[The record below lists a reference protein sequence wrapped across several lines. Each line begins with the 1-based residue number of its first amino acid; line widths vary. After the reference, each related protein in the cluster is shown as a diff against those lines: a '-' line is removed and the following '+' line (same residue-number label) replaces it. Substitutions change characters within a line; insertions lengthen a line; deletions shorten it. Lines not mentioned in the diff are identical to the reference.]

1 MDYTIKQ
8 GDNLSTIAQNNNTD
22 VATLS
27 KLNNI
32 QNPNLIQTGQVIKL
46 GNNTQTNAPTQNLS
60 GNITPAPVSVQD
72 IQKPVAPIEVPVAPV
87 QTQAP
92 VSTNLAQDIL
102 NKTAVAETDAQ
113 KTARELSTKI
123 SSLLPSTVGETQ
135 ALADA
140 KKQYQVDELSK
151 NLNDINSQ
159 ILMKQAEL
167 NKDDA
172 SLAMGIQNIEDKPIA
187 MEFITGQQASVQRQ
201 AQIARMAK
209 NAEIGILNARALGL
223 QGNIELATKMAQQA
237 VDLKYAP
244 IKETINLY
252 SAQLKALEPLL
263 SADEK
268 KVARE
273 QEIKTKLAMNEVEQ
287 KQADEKK
294 IQELILNAS
303 SQGASSSLISK
314 ASLAKTP
321 IEVAQILGEFGGKDY
336 LQNQKLRLEI
346 AKLNTPTTTTG
357 ATTGAT
363 IGSSKILSNGK
374 SASSQAQTYLS
385 QINAGVSYD
394 DVIKT
399 IGASKDRAWLR
410 DEVTDLYRQQ
420 GNKPVLSND
429 NGQITDI
436 QNQIDTIKKL
446 SSNGELYGAISG
458 VYQGLGGFLNPNDK
472 GDALTLVSYI
482 NSKGTLKSLSDAKAN
497 GVTFG
502 ALSAPELN
510 VAAGAASRLSA
521 RAIKDK
527 DTGEIT
533 GFKGSEKAFLED
545 LKLVQDGLEKSIKTK
560 TGTTGDTGADK
571 AKKAKEA
578 ENNAS
583 QVNNTYGYQGTN

>member
-72 IQKPVAPIEVPVAPV
+72 IQKPVTPIEVPVAPV

-123 SSLLPSTVGETQ
+123 SALLPSTFGETQ

-140 KKQYQVDELSK
+140 KKQYQVNELSK

-167 NKDDA
+167 YKDDA

-223 QGNIELATKMAQQA
+223 QGNIELATKMAEEA
-237 VDLKYAP
+237 VNLKYAP

-287 KQADEKK
+287 KQANEKK

-303 SQGASSSLISK
+303 SQGASSGLISK

-336 LQNQKLRLEI
+336 LQNQKLRAEI
-346 AKLNTPTTTTG
+346 AKINSEIVKNANSSIGVVNGSITAPNGDTINGLPTSYMQAIAKTKLNDSQANAVAFVTRMIQSDKSIKEQLGSIYNKGEGTTNPFFDEVSGYDPTS
-357 ATTGAT
+357 
-363 IGSSKILSNGK
+363 IGSSFGRVFNSDNARQYDRNAEDFIRAQLRKESGASIAPTELEGGK
-374 SASSQAQTYLS
+374 KLYTS
-385 QINAGVSYD
+385 
-394 DVIKT
+394 
-399 IGASKDRAWLR
+399 IGAGKD
-410 DEVTDLYRQQ
+410 Q
-420 GNKPVLSND
+420 K
-429 NGQITDI
+429 DI
-436 QNQIDTIKKL
+436 
-446 SSNGELYGAISG
+446 
-458 VYQGLGGFLNPNDK
+458 
-472 GDALTLVSYI
+472 
-482 NSKGTLKSLSDAKAN
+482 
-497 GVTFG
+497 
-502 ALSAPELN
+502 
-510 VAAGAASRLSA
+510 
-521 RAIKDK
+521 
-527 DTGEIT
+527 
-533 GFKGSEKAFLED
+533 
-545 LKLVQDGLEKSIKTK
+545 
-560 TGTTGDTGADK
+560 
-571 AKKAKEA
+571 KEA
-578 ENNAS
+578 EIKRDVAIKSMISQAGPASGILLQYYNQVLNGDIVGSDSENVANDIINAKKNVDKTNNNS
-583 QVNNTYGYQGTN
+583 DLKIFDN

>member
-72 IQKPVAPIEVPVAPV
+72 IQKPIAPIEVPVVPV

-123 SSLLPSTVGETQ
+123 SALLPSTFGETQ

-140 KKQYQVDELSK
+140 KKQYQVNELSK
-151 NLNDINSQ
+151 NLNDLNSQ

-223 QGNIELATKMAQQA
+223 QGNIELATKMAEEA
-237 VDLKYAP
+237 VNLKYAP

-287 KQADEKK
+287 KQANEKK

-303 SQGASSSLISK
+303 SQGASSGLISK

-336 LQNQKLRLEI
+336 LQNQKLRAEI
-346 AKLNTPTTTTG
+346 AKINSEIVKNANSSIGVVNGSITAPNGDTINGLPTSYMQAIAKTKLNDSQANAVAFVTRMIQSDKSIKEQLGSIYNKGEGTTNPFFDEVSGYDPTS
-357 ATTGAT
+357 
-363 IGSSKILSNGK
+363 IGSSFGRVFNSDNARQYDRNAEDFIRAQLRKESGASIAPTELEGGK
-374 SASSQAQTYLS
+374 KLYTS
-385 QINAGVSYD
+385 
-394 DVIKT
+394 
-399 IGASKDRAWLR
+399 IGAGKD
-410 DEVTDLYRQQ
+410 Q
-420 GNKPVLSND
+420 K
-429 NGQITDI
+429 DI
-436 QNQIDTIKKL
+436 
-446 SSNGELYGAISG
+446 
-458 VYQGLGGFLNPNDK
+458 
-472 GDALTLVSYI
+472 
-482 NSKGTLKSLSDAKAN
+482 
-497 GVTFG
+497 
-502 ALSAPELN
+502 
-510 VAAGAASRLSA
+510 
-521 RAIKDK
+521 
-527 DTGEIT
+527 
-533 GFKGSEKAFLED
+533 
-545 LKLVQDGLEKSIKTK
+545 
-560 TGTTGDTGADK
+560 
-571 AKKAKEA
+571 KEA
-578 ENNAS
+578 EIKRDVAIKSMISQAGPASGILLQYYNQVLNGDIVGSDSENVANDIINAKKNVDKTNNNS
-583 QVNNTYGYQGTN
+583 DLKIFDN

>member
-72 IQKPVAPIEVPVAPV
+72 IQKPIAPIEVPVVPV

-123 SSLLPSTVGETQ
+123 SALLPSTFGETQ

-140 KKQYQVDELSK
+140 KKQYQVNELSK

-223 QGNIELATKMAQQA
+223 QGNIELATKMAEEA
-237 VDLKYAP
+237 VNLKYAP

-287 KQADEKK
+287 KQANEKK

-303 SQGASSSLISK
+303 SQGASSGLISK

-336 LQNQKLRLEI
+336 LQNQKLRAEI
-346 AKLNTPTTTTG
+346 AKINSEIVKNANSSIGVVNGSITAPNGDTINGLPTSYMQAIAKTKLNDSQANAVAFVTRMIQSDKSIKEQLGSIYNKGEGTTNPFFDEVSGYDPTS
-357 ATTGAT
+357 
-363 IGSSKILSNGK
+363 IGSSFGRVFNSDNARQYDRNAEDFIRAQLRKESGASIAPTELEGGK
-374 SASSQAQTYLS
+374 KLYTS
-385 QINAGVSYD
+385 
-394 DVIKT
+394 
-399 IGASKDRAWLR
+399 IGAGKD
-410 DEVTDLYRQQ
+410 Q
-420 GNKPVLSND
+420 K
-429 NGQITDI
+429 DI
-436 QNQIDTIKKL
+436 
-446 SSNGELYGAISG
+446 
-458 VYQGLGGFLNPNDK
+458 
-472 GDALTLVSYI
+472 
-482 NSKGTLKSLSDAKAN
+482 
-497 GVTFG
+497 
-502 ALSAPELN
+502 
-510 VAAGAASRLSA
+510 
-521 RAIKDK
+521 
-527 DTGEIT
+527 
-533 GFKGSEKAFLED
+533 
-545 LKLVQDGLEKSIKTK
+545 
-560 TGTTGDTGADK
+560 
-571 AKKAKEA
+571 KEA
-578 ENNAS
+578 EIKRDVAIKSMISQAGPASGILLQYYNQVLNGDIVGSDSENVANDIINAKKNVDKTNNNS
-583 QVNNTYGYQGTN
+583 DLKIFDN

>member
-72 IQKPVAPIEVPVAPV
+72 IQKPIAPIEVPVVPV

-123 SSLLPSTVGETQ
+123 SALLPSTFGETQ

-140 KKQYQVDELSK
+140 KKQYQVNELSK

-223 QGNIELATKMAQQA
+223 QGNIELATKMAEEA
-237 VDLKYAP
+237 VNLKYAP

-303 SQGASSSLISK
+303 SQGASSGLISK

-336 LQNQKLRLEI
+336 LQNQKLRAEI
-346 AKLNTPTTTTG
+346 AKINSEIVKNANSSIGVVNGSITAPNGDTINGLPTSYMQAIAKTKLNDSQANAVAFVTRMIQSDKSIKEQLGSIYNKGEGTTNPFFDEVSGYDPTS
-357 ATTGAT
+357 
-363 IGSSKILSNGK
+363 IGSSFGRVFNSDNARQYDRNAEDFIRAQLRKESGASIAPTELEGGK
-374 SASSQAQTYLS
+374 KLYTS
-385 QINAGVSYD
+385 
-394 DVIKT
+394 
-399 IGASKDRAWLR
+399 IGAGKD
-410 DEVTDLYRQQ
+410 Q
-420 GNKPVLSND
+420 K
-429 NGQITDI
+429 DI
-436 QNQIDTIKKL
+436 
-446 SSNGELYGAISG
+446 
-458 VYQGLGGFLNPNDK
+458 
-472 GDALTLVSYI
+472 
-482 NSKGTLKSLSDAKAN
+482 
-497 GVTFG
+497 
-502 ALSAPELN
+502 
-510 VAAGAASRLSA
+510 
-521 RAIKDK
+521 
-527 DTGEIT
+527 
-533 GFKGSEKAFLED
+533 
-545 LKLVQDGLEKSIKTK
+545 
-560 TGTTGDTGADK
+560 
-571 AKKAKEA
+571 KEA
-578 ENNAS
+578 EIKRDVAIKSMISQAGPASGILLQYYNQVLNGDIVGSDSENVANDIINAKKNVDKTNNNS
-583 QVNNTYGYQGTN
+583 DLKIFDN

>member
-92 VSTNLAQDIL
+92 VTTNLAQDIL

-123 SSLLPSTVGETQ
+123 SALLPSTVGETQ

-140 KKQYQVDELSK
+140 KKQYQVNELSK

-357 ATTGAT
+357 AT

-374 SASSQAQTYLS
+374 TASSQAQTYLS

-420 GNKPVLSND
+420 GNKPVLSSE

-527 DTGEIT
+527 VTGEIT

-545 LKLVQDGLEKSIKTK
+545 LKLVQEGLEKSIKTK
-560 TGTTGDTGADK
+560 TGDTGADK

-583 QVNNTYGYQGTN
+583 QVNNTHGYQGIN

>member
-336 LQNQKLRLEI
+336 LQNQKLRVEI
-346 AKLNTPTTTTG
+346 ARINSEIVKNANSSIGVVNGSITAPNGDTINGLPTSYMQVIAKTKLNDSQANAVAFVTRMIQSDKSIKEQLGSIYNKGEGTVNPFFDEVSGYDPTS
-357 ATTGAT
+357 
-363 IGSSKILSNGK
+363 IGSSFGRVFNSDNARQYDRNAEDFIRAQLRKESGASIAPTELEGGK
-374 SASSQAQTYLS
+374 KLYTS
-385 QINAGVSYD
+385 
-394 DVIKT
+394 
-399 IGASKDRAWLR
+399 IGAGKD
-410 DEVTDLYRQQ
+410 Q
-420 GNKPVLSND
+420 K
-429 NGQITDI
+429 DI
-436 QNQIDTIKKL
+436 
-446 SSNGELYGAISG
+446 
-458 VYQGLGGFLNPNDK
+458 
-472 GDALTLVSYI
+472 
-482 NSKGTLKSLSDAKAN
+482 
-497 GVTFG
+497 
-502 ALSAPELN
+502 
-510 VAAGAASRLSA
+510 
-521 RAIKDK
+521 
-527 DTGEIT
+527 
-533 GFKGSEKAFLED
+533 
-545 LKLVQDGLEKSIKTK
+545 
-560 TGTTGDTGADK
+560 
-571 AKKAKEA
+571 KEA
-578 ENNAS
+578 EIKRDVAIKSMISQAGPASGILLQYYNQILNGDIVGGDSENVANDIINAKKNVDKTNNNS
-583 QVNNTYGYQGTN
+583 DLKIFDN

>member
-72 IQKPVAPIEVPVAPV
+72 IQKPIAPIEVPVVPV

-123 SSLLPSTVGETQ
+123 SALLPSTFGETQ

-140 KKQYQVDELSK
+140 KKQYQVNELSK

-223 QGNIELATKMAQQA
+223 QGNIELATKMAEEA

-287 KQADEKK
+287 KQANEKK

-303 SQGASSSLISK
+303 SQGASSGLISK

-336 LQNQKLRLEI
+336 LQNQKLRAEI
-346 AKLNTPTTTTG
+346 AKINSEIVKNANSSIGVVNGSITAPNGDTINGLPTSYMQAIAKTKLNDSQANAVAFVTRMIQSDKSIKEQLGSIYNKGEGTTNPFFDEVSGYDPTS
-357 ATTGAT
+357 
-363 IGSSKILSNGK
+363 IGSSFGRVFNSDNARQYDRNAEDFIRAQLRKESGASIAPTELEGGK
-374 SASSQAQTYLS
+374 KLYTS
-385 QINAGVSYD
+385 
-394 DVIKT
+394 
-399 IGASKDRAWLR
+399 IGAGKD
-410 DEVTDLYRQQ
+410 Q
-420 GNKPVLSND
+420 K
-429 NGQITDI
+429 DI
-436 QNQIDTIKKL
+436 
-446 SSNGELYGAISG
+446 
-458 VYQGLGGFLNPNDK
+458 
-472 GDALTLVSYI
+472 
-482 NSKGTLKSLSDAKAN
+482 
-497 GVTFG
+497 
-502 ALSAPELN
+502 
-510 VAAGAASRLSA
+510 
-521 RAIKDK
+521 
-527 DTGEIT
+527 
-533 GFKGSEKAFLED
+533 
-545 LKLVQDGLEKSIKTK
+545 
-560 TGTTGDTGADK
+560 
-571 AKKAKEA
+571 KEA
-578 ENNAS
+578 EIKRDVAIKSMISQAGPASGILLQYYNQVLNGDIVGSDSENVANDIINAKKNVDKTNNNS
-583 QVNNTYGYQGTN
+583 DLKIFDN

>member
-140 KKQYQVDELSK
+140 KKQYQVDALSK

-303 SQGASSSLISK
+303 SQGASSGLISK

-321 IEVAQILGEFGGKDY
+321 IKVAQILGEFGGKDY
-336 LQNQKLRLEI
+336 LQNQKLRVEI
-346 AKLNTPTTTTG
+346 ARINSEIVKNANSSIGVVNGSITAPNGDTINGLPTSYMQVIAKTKLNDSQANAVAFVTRMIQSDKSIKEQLGSIYNKGKGTVNPFFDEVSGYDPTS
-357 ATTGAT
+357 
-363 IGSSKILSNGK
+363 IGSSFGRVFNSDNARQYDRNAEDFIRAQLRKESGASIAPTELEGGK
-374 SASSQAQTYLS
+374 KLYTS
-385 QINAGVSYD
+385 
-394 DVIKT
+394 
-399 IGASKDRAWLR
+399 IGAGKD
-410 DEVTDLYRQQ
+410 Q
-420 GNKPVLSND
+420 K
-429 NGQITDI
+429 DI
-436 QNQIDTIKKL
+436 
-446 SSNGELYGAISG
+446 
-458 VYQGLGGFLNPNDK
+458 
-472 GDALTLVSYI
+472 
-482 NSKGTLKSLSDAKAN
+482 
-497 GVTFG
+497 
-502 ALSAPELN
+502 
-510 VAAGAASRLSA
+510 
-521 RAIKDK
+521 
-527 DTGEIT
+527 
-533 GFKGSEKAFLED
+533 
-545 LKLVQDGLEKSIKTK
+545 
-560 TGTTGDTGADK
+560 
-571 AKKAKEA
+571 KEA
-578 ENNAS
+578 EIKRDVAIKSMISQAGPASGILLQYYNQVLNGDIVGSDSENVANDIINAKKNVDKTNNNS
-583 QVNNTYGYQGTN
+583 DLKIFDN

>member
-46 GNNTQTNAPTQNLS
+46 GNNTQTNPPTQNLT
-60 GNITPAPVSVQD
+60 GNITPKPVSVQD

-87 QTQAP
+87 QTQIP
-92 VSTNLAQDIL
+92 PTTNLAQDIL

-123 SSLLPSTVGETQ
+123 SALLPSTVGETQ

-140 KKQYQVDELSK
+140 KNQYKVNELTK

-167 NKDDA
+167 YKDDA
-172 SLAMGIQNIEDKPIA
+172 SLAMGLQNIEDKPIA
-187 MEFITGQQASVQRQ
+187 MEFITRQQASLERR
-201 AQIARMAK
+201 AQIARNAK
-209 NAEIGILNARALGL
+209 LSEIGMLNVRAATL
-223 QGNIELATKMAQQA
+223 QGNIELANNLAKEAI
-237 VDLKYAP
+237 DLKYAP

-336 LQNQKLRLEI
+336 IQNQKIKAEI
-346 AKLNTPTTTTG
+346 AKINSEIAKNNNNNSISVVNGSITAPNGDTINGLPTSYMSAIAKTKLNDSQANAVAFVTRMIQSDKAIKDQLGSIYNNGAGTSNPFKDEVTGYDPTS
-357 ATTGAT
+357 
-363 IGSSKILSNGK
+363 IGSSFGRVFNSDNAREYDRNAEDFIRAQLRKESGAAIADSELIGGK
-374 SASSQAQTYLS
+374 KLYTS
-385 QINAGVSYD
+385 
-394 DVIKT
+394 
-399 IGASKDRAWLR
+399 IGAGKD
-410 DEVTDLYRQQ
+410 Q
-420 GNKPVLSND
+420 K
-429 NGQITDI
+429 DI
-436 QNQIDTIKKL
+436 
-446 SSNGELYGAISG
+446 
-458 VYQGLGGFLNPNDK
+458 
-472 GDALTLVSYI
+472 
-482 NSKGTLKSLSDAKAN
+482 
-497 GVTFG
+497 
-502 ALSAPELN
+502 
-510 VAAGAASRLSA
+510 
-521 RAIKDK
+521 
-527 DTGEIT
+527 
-533 GFKGSEKAFLED
+533 
-545 LKLVQDGLEKSIKTK
+545 
-560 TGTTGDTGADK
+560 
-571 AKKAKEA
+571 KEA
-578 ENNAS
+578 EIKRDVAIKSMISQAGPASGILLQYYNQVSSGKIVGSDSENIANDIINAKKNVDKTNNNS
-583 QVNNTYGYQGTN
+583 DLKIFDN

>member
-8 GDNLSTIAQNNNTD
+8 GDNLSIIAQNNNTD

-72 IQKPVAPIEVPVAPV
+72 IQKPIAPIEVPVVPV

-123 SSLLPSTVGETQ
+123 SALLPSTFGETQ

-140 KKQYQVDELSK
+140 KKQYQVNELSK

-223 QGNIELATKMAQQA
+223 QGNIELATKMAEEA
-237 VDLKYAP
+237 VNLKYAP

-287 KQADEKK
+287 KQANEKK

-303 SQGASSSLISK
+303 SQGASSGLISK

-336 LQNQKLRLEI
+336 LQNQKLRAEI
-346 AKLNTPTTTTG
+346 AKINSEIVKNANSSIGVVNGSITAPNGDTINGLPTSYMQAIAKTKLNDSQANAVAFVTRMIQSDKSIKEQLGSIYNKGEGTTNPFFDEVSGYDPTS
-357 ATTGAT
+357 
-363 IGSSKILSNGK
+363 IGSSFGRVFNSDNARQYDRNAEDFIRAQLRKESGASIAPTELEGGK
-374 SASSQAQTYLS
+374 KLYTS
-385 QINAGVSYD
+385 
-394 DVIKT
+394 
-399 IGASKDRAWLR
+399 IGAGKD
-410 DEVTDLYRQQ
+410 Q
-420 GNKPVLSND
+420 K
-429 NGQITDI
+429 DI
-436 QNQIDTIKKL
+436 
-446 SSNGELYGAISG
+446 
-458 VYQGLGGFLNPNDK
+458 
-472 GDALTLVSYI
+472 
-482 NSKGTLKSLSDAKAN
+482 
-497 GVTFG
+497 
-502 ALSAPELN
+502 
-510 VAAGAASRLSA
+510 
-521 RAIKDK
+521 
-527 DTGEIT
+527 
-533 GFKGSEKAFLED
+533 
-545 LKLVQDGLEKSIKTK
+545 
-560 TGTTGDTGADK
+560 
-571 AKKAKEA
+571 KEA
-578 ENNAS
+578 EIKRDVAIKSMISQAGPASGILLQYYNQVLNGDIVGSDSENVANDIINAKKNVDKTNNNS
-583 QVNNTYGYQGTN
+583 DLKIFDN

>member
-32 QNPNLIQTGQVIKL
+32 QKPNLIQPGQVIKL

-72 IQKPVAPIEVPVAPV
+72 IQKPIAPIEVPVVPV

-123 SSLLPSTVGETQ
+123 SALLPSTVGETQ
-135 ALADA
+135 ALANA
-140 KKQYQVDELSK
+140 KKQYQVNELSK

-223 QGNIELATKMAQQA
+223 QGNIELATKMAEEA
-237 VDLKYAP
+237 VNLKYAP

-287 KQADEKK
+287 KQANEKK

-303 SQGASSSLISK
+303 SQGASSGLISK

-336 LQNQKLRLEI
+336 LQNQKLRAEI
-346 AKLNTPTTTTG
+346 AKINSEIVKNANSSIGVVNGSITAPNGDTINGLPTSYMQAIAKTKLNDSQANAVAFVTRMIQSDKSIKEQLGSIYNKGEGTTNPFFDEVSGYDPTS
-357 ATTGAT
+357 
-363 IGSSKILSNGK
+363 IGSSFGRVFNSDNARQYDRNAEDFIRAQLRKESGASIAPTELEGGK
-374 SASSQAQTYLS
+374 KLYTS
-385 QINAGVSYD
+385 
-394 DVIKT
+394 
-399 IGASKDRAWLR
+399 IGAGKD
-410 DEVTDLYRQQ
+410 Q
-420 GNKPVLSND
+420 K
-429 NGQITDI
+429 DI
-436 QNQIDTIKKL
+436 
-446 SSNGELYGAISG
+446 
-458 VYQGLGGFLNPNDK
+458 
-472 GDALTLVSYI
+472 
-482 NSKGTLKSLSDAKAN
+482 
-497 GVTFG
+497 
-502 ALSAPELN
+502 
-510 VAAGAASRLSA
+510 
-521 RAIKDK
+521 
-527 DTGEIT
+527 
-533 GFKGSEKAFLED
+533 
-545 LKLVQDGLEKSIKTK
+545 
-560 TGTTGDTGADK
+560 
-571 AKKAKEA
+571 KEA
-578 ENNAS
+578 EIKRDVAIKSMISQAGPASGILLQYYNQVLNGDIVGSDSENVANDIINAKKNVDKTNNNS
-583 QVNNTYGYQGTN
+583 DLKIFDN